1 MALGLVT
8 SIFEKTA
15 PTIEQQGEI
24 ISNTANMVTNA
35 LSKLPSSISGK
46 EELVSRL
53 TDSIV
58 KLKLESAYKIA
69 AWQFFLCLGIAFAL
83 GLLIAFC
90 YMIKNDFSKS
100 LVFTLALMPPI
111 VCVLIMLVSGSMG
124 AAIAVG
130 GVFALTRF
138 RSAAGTSR
146 ELVQI
151 LLAMATG
158 LTLGLGYIWIAII
171 LVLCVEAVSIIF
183 TFTRFGESSK
193 LRRTLKITIPEEL
206 DYNDLFDDLFKKY
219 TTRAVLVKVKLKN
232 LGTLFQLTYDIVLK
246 NQAEEKQFID
256 EIRVR
261 NANLDI
267 LCSKVIANP
276 DNL

>member
-1 MALGLVT
+1 
-8 SIFEKTA
+8 
-15 PTIEQQGEI
+15 
-24 ISNTANMVTNA
+24 
-35 LSKLPSSISGK
+35 
-46 EELVSRL
+46 
-53 TDSIV
+53 
-58 KLKLESAYKIA
+58 
-69 AWQFFLCLGIAFAL
+69 
-83 GLLIAFC
+83 
-90 YMIKNDFSKS
+90 
-100 LVFTLALMPPI
+100 MPPI

-138 RSAAGTSR
+138 RSATGTSR

-158 LTLGLGYIWIAII
+158 LTLGLGYIWIALI
-171 LVLCVEAVSIIF
+171 LVVAVEAVSIIF
-183 TFTRFGESSK
+183 TFTHFGESSK

-206 DYNDLFDDLFKKY
+206 DYTGLFDDLFKKY

-232 LGTLFQLTYDIVLK
+232 LGTLFQLTYDVVLK

>member
-1 MALGLVT
+1 MNFVE
-8 SIFEKTA
+8 SIFQSSVSNVEGQSE
-15 PTIEQQGEI
+15 TIKNI
-24 ISNTANMVTNA
+24 VDLVNNA
-35 LSKLPSSISGK
+35 LPGNAEYVYK
-46 EELVSRL
+46 ERIVDTL
-53 TDSIV
+53 V
-58 KLKLESAYKIA
+58 KLAFEKSASIQT
-69 AWQFFLCLGIAFAL
+69 WQFFTCLGIAFGL
-83 GLLIAFC
+83 GLVIAFC
-90 YMIKNDFSKS
+90 YMFKNDFSKN
-100 LVFTLALMPPI
+100 LVFTVALLPPI

-138 RSAAGTSR
+138 RSATGTSR

-158 LTLGLGYIWIAII
+158 LTLGLGYIWIAMV
-171 LVLCVEAVSIIF
+171 LVAVVEVASIIF
-183 TFTRFGESSK
+183 TLVRFGDSHK
-193 LRRTLKITIPEEL
+193 LRRTLKVTIPEEL
-206 DYNDLFDDLFKKY
+206 DYNELFDDIFDKY
-219 TTRAVLVKVKLKN
+219 TTKAVLVKVKLKN

-246 NQAEEKQFID
+246 DGKQEKQFID

-276 DNL
+276 ENL